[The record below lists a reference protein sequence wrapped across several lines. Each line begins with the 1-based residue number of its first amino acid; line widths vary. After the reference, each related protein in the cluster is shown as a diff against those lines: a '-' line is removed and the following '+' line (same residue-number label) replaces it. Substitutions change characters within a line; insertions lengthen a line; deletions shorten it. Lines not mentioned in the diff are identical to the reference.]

1 MHELTRL
8 AYLDAMGIDSYVP
21 RGPLPAAAPSRH
33 LQVIRRQ
40 PAAPDAE
47 RPAVPVAVP
56 PVNASAQLK
65 ASLGAV
71 TEQSRISRAT
81 TDSEPAIPS
90 QAAAEM
96 PVFSLAAVGLG
107 GWYWLDEIPPGRDLG
122 PGYLQLLQAIAA
134 ALGMAAGE
142 PVIEQFN
149 WPLHTSSRLDRG
161 EQAARGGLRGF
172 LVSRF
177 ERYQPAGVILLG
189 EMEQGWFDRE
199 LLTPHRIVATVSA
212 WKMLRQPALKRQA
225 WTDLQVLR
233 ELPA

>member
-21 RGPLPAAAPSRH
+21 RVQLPAAAPSRH
-33 LQVIRRQ
+33 LQVIRRASPKPEAES
-40 PAAPDAE
+40 PAAPRA
-47 RPAVPVAVP
+47 
-56 PVNASAQLK
+56 VNASAQLK
-65 ASLGAV
+65 ASLGA
-71 TEQSRISRAT
+71 TTGPARASRAAI
-81 TDSEPAIPS
+81 DSEPAVS
-90 QAAAEM
+90 VHDDAEM
-96 PVFSLAAVGLG
+96 PLFSLAAVGLG

-122 PGYLQLLQAIAA
+122 PEYLQLLQAIAL
-134 ALGMAAGE
+134 ALGMDVGQ
-142 PVIEQFN
+142 PVLEQFN
-149 WPLHTSSRLDRG
+149 WPLHTSSLLDRG
-161 EQAARGGLRGF
+161 EEAARGGLGGF

-212 WKMLRQPALKRQA
+212 WKMLRQPELKRQA

>member
-21 RGPLPAAAPSRH
+21 RGPLPAAAQSRR
-33 LQVIRRQ
+33 LRVIRRALPGLDSELSTK
-40 PAAPDAE
+40 PAAAP
-47 RPAVPVAVP
+47 PANV
-56 PVNASAQLK
+56 SAQLK
-65 ASLGAV
+65 ASLSAPAV
-71 TEQSRISRAT
+71 PSRAGGT
-81 TDSEPAIPS
+81 PTDSEPAVISP
-90 QAAAEM
+90 AAVDM

-122 PGYLQLLQAIAA
+122 PEYLQLLQAIAA
-134 ALGMAAGE
+134 ALGMEVGQ
-142 PVIEQFN
+142 PVFEQFN
-149 WPLHTSSRLDRG
+149 WPLHTGTRLDRG
-161 EQAARGGLRGF
+161 EQAARGGLAGF

-212 WKMLRQPALKRQA
+212 WKMLREPALKRQA

>member
-21 RGPLPAAAPSRH
+21 RGPLPAAAQSRY
-33 LQVIRRQ
+33 LQVIRRV
-40 PAAPDAE
+40 APGPEPE
-47 RPAVPVAVP
+47 RPAPVAVP
-56 PVNASAQLK
+56 PGNASAQLK
-65 ASLGAV
+65 ASLGAPP
-71 TEQSRISRAT
+71 ERSRASQT
-81 TDSEPAIPS
+81 ATEFAPAAAS
-90 QAAAEM
+90 QGVAEM

-122 PGYLQLLQAIAA
+122 PEYLQLLQAIAA
-134 ALGMAAGE
+134 ALGMDIGQ
-142 PVIEQFN
+142 PVFEKFN
-149 WPLHTSSRLDRG
+149 WPLHTGTRLDRG
-161 EQAARGGLRGF
+161 EQAARGGLAGF

-199 LLTPHRIVATVSA
+199 LLAPHRIVATVSA
-212 WKMLRQPALKRQA
+212 WKMLREPALKRQA